1 MLNVVKACS
10 LSEEQWARSPRVSGS
25 NPTTLQIFYGGACT
39 KAGVSP
45 LQGESGGFDFHRLH
59 NRVMVY
65 TEKLYSSIQSEGW
78 CDEDTKY
85 QWRYSTRPVGVVG
98 SIPAVSANFYG
109 SLVKLA
115 ITPPLQGGITGS
127 KLVCIHK

>member
-1 MLNVVKACS
+1 MAWCNGVHIP
-10 LSEEQWARSPRVSGS
+10 LSRGRSGFEPPAIGKF
-25 NPTTLQIFYGGACT
+25 FYGGACT

-98 SIPAVSANFYG
+98 SIPAVSALDFFVPWHIFINKLIDVCQENKKQYITYIKQ
-109 SLVKLA
+109 LV
-115 ITPPLQGGITGS
+115 
-127 KLVCIHK
+127 